1 MKKIIFSLLAIVSP
15 VFAETV
21 LVSVNGMVCGFCVQA
36 ITKKVQALNEVEKVN
51 VDLDNK
57 KVTIEI
63 KEGQP
68 LEDSKIKEAI
78 TSAGYT
84 VVSIERS

>member
-1 MKKIIFSLLAIVSP
+1 MKKIIFILLAVVSP
-15 VFAETV
+15 GLAETV

-57 KVTIEI
+57 KVTIDI
-63 KEGQP
+63 KEGQTVDDP
-68 LEDSKIKEAI
+68 TI
-78 TSAGYT
+78 TKVITEAGYK
-84 VVSIERS
+84 VVSIERL